1 MQARPVILSV
11 SGLTKN
17 YGRVRALDGV
27 SLRVAAG
34 SVTALL
40 GMNGA
45 GKTTLF
51 QLLTGL
57 FAADA
62 GQIEVF
68 GHDMA
73 RRPQAALARLGIV
86 FQQPALDLDLSAQQ
100 NLSFH
105 ARLHGMSR
113 KATRSAVAEALE
125 AFGLQGAAGRP
136 ARELSGGTR
145 RKVEL
150 ARALMTSPD
159 LLLLDEPS
167 SSLDTQS
174 RLDLVRDVFALAR
187 ERRIAVLWA
196 THIVSDIEDADAAI
210 VLSKGRVVADGSPA
224 ALLARTGAASLEQAF
239 LLLNRA
245 ETA

>member
-1 MQARPVILSV
+1 VILAV
-11 SGLTKN
+11 SGLTKS
-17 YGRVRALDGV
+17 YGQVRALDGV
-27 SLRVAAG
+27 SLQVGAG

-62 GQIEVF
+62 GHVEVF

-86 FQQPALDLDLSAQQ
+86 FQQPALDLDLSARQ
-100 NLSFH
+100 NLTFH
-105 ARLHGMSR
+105 ARLHGLSR
-113 KATRSAVAEALE
+113 KATRSAVIDALGL
-125 AFGLQGAAGRP
+125 FGLQDAADGP

-150 ARALMTSPD
+150 ARALLTSPD

-167 SSLDTQS
+167 SGLDTQS
-174 RLDLVRDVFALAR
+174 RLDLTRDVFARAR
-187 ERRIAVLWA
+187 ERHIAVLWA
-196 THIVSDIEDADAAI
+196 THIVSDIEAADAVI
-210 VLSKGRVVADGSPA
+210 VLSKGRVVAEGSPA
-224 ALLARTGAASLEQAF
+224 VLLAQTGTTNLEQAF
-239 LLLNRA
+239 LTLNGRQ
-245 ETA
+245 TA